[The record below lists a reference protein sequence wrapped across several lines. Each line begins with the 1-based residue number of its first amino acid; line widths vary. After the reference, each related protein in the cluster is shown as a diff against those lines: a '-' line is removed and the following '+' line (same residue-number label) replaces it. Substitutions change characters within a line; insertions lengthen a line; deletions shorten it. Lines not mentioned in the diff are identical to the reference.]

1 MQFTSIAFS
10 VLCSALLVSAS
21 EVNPDDIPQ
30 ECTWVQECQSVTQK
44 AASCGGTAQWG
55 MLFFIDAVVHRSM
68 ANSILTGDVFSQPD
82 WISCACNQIGIQE
95 IKTCVDCAGWYNP
108 GGGKR

>member
-55 MLFFIDAVVHRSM
+55 
-68 ANSILTGDVFSQPD
+68 DVFSQPD
-82 WISCACNQIGIQE
+82 WISCACNQIGVQE
-95 IKTCVDCAGWYNP
+95 IQTCVDCAGWYNP
-108 GGGKR
+108 GGDIVKLDQACKDRKY